1 MVNIDGIEDGPGPPC
16 QNPPAS
22 VYPNRRQWVGESRAG
37 AREVADLNTGRPPT
51 GMPEVQESRSRRY
64 CRPTTALA
72 SSIRRRGRGQ
82 RSSSPRPGSRG
93 STSRPTARRCGIHLH
108 RDRVKS
114 GARQQQAS
122 VSRPSRH
129 CPATSTRRQRRPT
142 GPDGWEWPPQAPEDN
157 APNSADDE
165 LPLAAPEAGE
175 APRSDPVSKSR
186 SGQPGVAA
194 DDDLSSAEME
204 QESRGWQIATG
215 AETGTGRRPTGT
227 PHQKE
232 RADVIQNRLL
242 PQHK

>member
-1 MVNIDGIEDGPGPPC
+1 M
-16 QNPPAS
+16 
-22 VYPNRRQWVGESRAG
+22 
-37 AREVADLNTGRPPT
+37 ADLNTGRPPT
-51 GMPEVQESRSRRY
+51 GMPEVACPRY
-64 CRPTTALA
+64 RKAAPGDTAD
-72 SSIRRRGRGQ
+72 RRRPWLRPFGDAGEDRGARDRGAEVQRRGQ
-82 RSSSPRPGSRG
+82 RHVGVEHTFIG
-93 STSRPTARRCGIHLH
+93 TALRA
-108 RDRVKS
+108 V
-114 GARQQQAS
+114 ARQQQAS

-142 GPDGWEWPPQAPEDN
+142 GPDGREWGHPQAPEDN

-175 APRSDPVSKSR
+175 APRSDPASKSR
-186 SGQPGVAA
+186 SGQPDIAA

>member
-1 MVNIDGIEDGPGPPC
+1 
-16 QNPPAS
+16 
-22 VYPNRRQWVGESRAG
+22 
-37 AREVADLNTGRPPT
+37 
-51 GMPEVQESRSRRY
+51 MPEVQESRSRRY

-142 GPDGWEWPPQAPEDN
+142 GPGGWEWPPQAPEDN
-157 APNSADDE
+157 APNSVDDE
-165 LPLAAPEAGE
+165 LPLAAPAPETSTSANDNLPLAAHEAGE
-175 APRSDPVSKSR
+175 APRSDSASMSR
-186 SGQPGVAA
+186 SGQPDIAA

-204 QESRGWQIATG
+204 QEILG
-215 AETGTGRRPTGT
+215 
-227 PHQKE
+227 
-232 RADVIQNRLL
+232 
-242 PQHK
+242 